1 MERYRFPA
9 GVLAFAAI
17 AAGVVSLTA
26 APSLATPPDHCPQP
40 PGPPGI
46 DCRACPTFV
55 DPVVCT
61 VRCAGGTQQKTF
73 SNQCFASCSGYILVG
88 ECTRTGG

>member
-1 MERYRFPA
+1 MKRFRFA
-9 GVLAFAAI
+9 VGVLVIVAST
-17 AAGVVSLTA
+17 AGILA
-26 APSLATPPDHCPQP
+26 LAGAPDKCAQ

-46 DCRACPTFV
+46 SCTGCPTYE

-61 VRCAGGTQQKTF
+61 VRCAGGPQQKTF
-73 SNQCFASCSGYILVG
+73 SNSCFASCSGYMILG